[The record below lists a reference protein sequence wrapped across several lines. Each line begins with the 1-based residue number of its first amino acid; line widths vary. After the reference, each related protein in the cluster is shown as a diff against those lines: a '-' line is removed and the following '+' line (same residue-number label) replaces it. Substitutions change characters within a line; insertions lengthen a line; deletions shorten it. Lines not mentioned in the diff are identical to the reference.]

1 MQGRRAKPE
10 ALRGARNVHG
20 EIADDIVRA
29 ELAALAKQR
38 KGNESW
44 HVVGLD
50 SKLDAAVLS
59 ADEHTAIRQLKTE
72 ADAELAGMQEDVDD
86 DEEIRR
92 MQEEIAVL
100 DRMAAVMREQPEIPP
115 PHERPQSPMRA
126 HPNMSPARGPDT
138 EQRHHGGAAGNRSA
152 DAGPARIGLYGG
164 AAAAS
169 ADLPNGDAHLS
180 GGGRS
185 MMPNVPA
192 PPVPGGFL
200 GSPGVSRG
208 DYFKEEKDK
217 LRAAQEA
224 QQKSYRAQLD
234 EQVLHVLH
242 VCSLIHR
249 HTHMVCVCVCA
260 RARVCVCAFV

>member
-1 MQGRRAKPE
+1 VSKQAPVQGRRAKPE

-152 DAGPARIGLYGG
+152 DAG
-164 AAAAS
+164 
-169 ADLPNGDAHLS
+169 
-180 GGGRS
+180 
-185 MMPNVPA
+185 
-192 PPVPGGFL
+192 
-200 GSPGVSRG
+200 VSRG

-249 HTHMVCVCVCA
+249 HTHMVCVCV
-260 RARVCVCAFV
+260 RARVCVCVCAFV